1 MTTQKPQAGALLALF
16 LTVFVSMTGFG
27 VVIPIAPFFGLH
39 VNASATEIT
48 LALGAYSLGQL
59 IAAPFWGRL
68 SDRIGRRPV
77 LIGTLLATGLSYALL
92 AQAETI
98 IAIGLVRFAA
108 GLAAGNI
115 GAGFAAAADLSTA
128 ETRARAM
135 GVVGAGFGLGF
146 IVGPVIGGLI
156 AGADPDQADFARV
169 CYVALGLALA
179 AALIVAVLL
188 PETKPEHLA
197 PRVKGATRALLARP
211 VLAGLSL
218 ATLCGVTAQAVLE
231 TSFGLWAHRVLAWGP
246 PETGLNLGLI
256 GLLAALLQGAGAG
269 YFARRF
275 GAARVLV
282 TGYGVYAAGFV
293 VLSFATTYGVAFA
306 GAVLLGIGVGLI
318 GPMMQTLI
326 STAVDQD
333 ERGAALGLNQSASA
347 LGRVVGPLAG
357 GPLFDSLGPSAPM
370 AFCAV
375 VCIAA
380 LGLSWRA
387 TRLSH

>member
-1 MTTQKPQAGALLALF
+1 MTLKKPRTGALLALF

-48 LALGAYSLGQL
+48 IALGAYSLGQL

-77 LIGTLLATGLSYALL
+77 LIGTLLATALSYAIL

-98 IAIGLVRFAA
+98 LAIGLVRFGA

-115 GAGFAAAADLSTA
+115 GAGFAAAADLSTPD
-128 ETRARAM
+128 TRARAM

-146 IVGPVIGGLI
+146 IIGPALGGFI
-156 AGADPDQADFARV
+156 AGADPDQGDFARV

-179 AALIVAVLL
+179 AALIVAALL
-188 PETKPEHLA
+188 PETKPAHLA
-197 PRVKGATRALLARP
+197 PRAKGATRALLARP
-211 VLAGLSL
+211 VIAGLSM

-231 TSFGLWAHRVLAWGP
+231 TSFGLWAHRVLNWGP
-246 PETGLNLGLI
+246 PETGFNLGLI
-256 GLLAALLQGAGAG
+256 GLMAALLQGAGAG
-269 YFARRF
+269 FFARRF

-282 TGYGVYAAGFV
+282 IGYAVYAAGFA
-293 VLSFATTYGVAFA
+293 VLSFATTYWVAFA
-306 GAVLLGIGVGLI
+306 GVTLLGIGVGLI

-326 STAVDQD
+326 STAVGQD

-347 LGRVVGPLAG
+347 LGRVLGPLAG

-375 VCIAA
+375 VCAAA

-387 TRLSH
+387 TRS

>member
-1 MTTQKPQAGALLALF
+1 
-16 LTVFVSMTGFG
+16 
-27 VVIPIAPFFGLH
+27 
-39 VNASATEIT
+39 
-48 LALGAYSLGQL
+48 
-59 IAAPFWGRL
+59 
-68 SDRIGRRPV
+68 
-77 LIGTLLATGLSYALL
+77 
-92 AQAETI
+92 
-98 IAIGLVRFAA
+98 
-108 GLAAGNI
+108 
-115 GAGFAAAADLSTA
+115 
-128 ETRARAM
+128 
-135 GVVGAGFGLGF
+135 
-146 IVGPVIGGLI
+146 
-156 AGADPDQADFARV
+156 
-169 CYVALGLALA
+169 
-179 AALIVAVLL
+179 
-188 PETKPEHLA
+188 
-197 PRVKGATRALLARP
+197 LARP